1 MDVQRYKH
9 LLGSKR
15 FKLSD
20 NVDTYLNLNLE
31 GKTNLLNEPD
41 IIDIINQEELA
52 QEERNRSLTFRINGR
67 VNIITNNALTNF
79 KYNPNGTI
87 SVVGAVNE
95 DWDILMDGNPA
106 VAPNN
111 WIIQVLYTNRLN
123 YSFNIKSRAKG
134 ASSTDPSTPI
144 MSSLAYRGI
153 QFKSLSS
160 ETISGTDEKVLIECV
175 QDHNLEVGDYVYLSS
190 NIFVF
195 SSQVLPKEYVGI
207 HKVESLGRGGK
218 NLDKIFILDT
228 IHTIPFTGVGNIKRV
243 VNPSVRDIEF
253 IDPQIINNYTTVD
266 MSGNTPQTLGLIPL
280 TNTVGIPYPL
290 NSEEFVMFE
299 TSPLPHNLK
308 ENNYIEIR
316 AVGTNTL
323 NGLYFVEKIINDFRF
338 IVRLS
343 IGINWGQLGSVTNLI
358 EFRAMDGTP
367 SDYYV
372 RYLSVLTA
380 DDYETHN
387 CAYSGSIYPESA
399 TNEIGVSND
408 TWMFQFNKDIKLD
421 NLLNHRNGYVKDLYV
436 GFIKRSGENTFP
448 WSDVVSDWDFNS
460 KSTTVIP
467 GEHIDNISLY
477 QSSNIGTVEKKNV
490 GDEYVFDF
498 VEFNKILIEE
508 KVAATTIHRFTRN
521 DGLGPYPCPCPPGQS
536 QGYYLEPFNKLT
548 IRKDSLNIEYAES
561 DDNIV
566 GLPPN
571 YVTYPGGQIAWRDLL
586 TPGFFEEGTNGVD
599 YPFVNGAHYLYRNY
613 MLYIRTQWP
622 IEALIDNNFD
632 FKIGDISC

>member
-1 MDVQRYKH
+1 MDAQRYKH

-20 NVDTYLNLNLE
+20 NTDTYLNLNLE

-41 IIDIINQEELA
+41 IIDIVNQEELA

-79 KYNPNGTI
+79 KYNNLDGSI
-87 SVVGAVNE
+87 VVTGAVNE

-111 WIIQVLYTNRLN
+111 WVIQVLYTNRLN
-123 YSFNIKSRAKG
+123 YSYNIKSRNSG
-134 ASSTDPSTPI
+134 AESSDQINQTTI
-144 MSSLAYRGI
+144 MESLAYRGI
-153 QFKSLSS
+153 QFKGLSA

-175 QDHNLEVGDYVYLSS
+175 QDHNLGVDDYVYLSS
-190 NIFVF
+190 NT
-195 SSQVLPKEYVGI
+195 SPLNGYMGI
-207 HKVESLGRGGK
+207 HKVESLGRDGK

-228 IHTIPFTGVGNIKRV
+228 IHTTPFTGVGNIKRV

-253 IDPQIINNYTTVD
+253 TTPQTVYSYTTVD
-266 MSGNTPQTLGLIPL
+266 MSGNTPQTLLIS
-280 TNTVGIPYPL
+280 TTSTPYPL

-299 TSPLPHNLK
+299 TQQEHNLK
-308 ENNYIEIR
+308 ENNYIDIR
-316 AVGTNTL
+316 AGGSSSI
-323 NGLYFVEKIINDFRF
+323 NGLFFVEKIINDFRF

-343 IGINWGQLGSVTNLI
+343 LNIDWGLTFSSLTMQI
-358 EFRAMDGTP
+358 YFRALDGTP

-387 CAYSGSIYPESA
+387 CAFSTSIYPESVI
-399 TNEIGVSND
+399 NDIGVSNN

-421 NLLNHRNGYVKDLYV
+421 NLFNHRDGYVKELYV

-448 WSDVVSDWDFNS
+448 WSNVVSGWDFNS
-460 KSTTVIP
+460 KSIT
-467 GEHIDNISLY
+467 IDPNQNINEISLY
-477 QSSNIGTVEKKNV
+477 QNANVGSLENQNI

-521 DGLGPYPCPCPPGQS
+521 DTSGPYPCPCPPDQS

-548 IRKDSLNIEYAES
+548 IRKDSLNIEYADS

-566 GLPPN
+566 GLPPD

-599 YPFVNGAHYLYRNY
+599 YPFINGAHYLYRNY
-613 MLYIRTQWP
+613 VLYVRTQWP
-622 IEALIDNNFD
+622 IEDLIDNNFD
-632 FKIGDISC
+632 FKIGDINC

>member
-20 NVDTYLNLNLE
+20 NTDTYLNLNLE

-41 IIDIINQEELA
+41 IIDIVNQEELA
-52 QEERNRSLTFRINGR
+52 QEERNRSLTFRLNGR

-79 KYNPNGTI
+79 KYNSDGTI

-106 VAPNN
+106 IAPNN
-111 WIIQVLYTNRLN
+111 WVIQVLYTNRLN
-123 YSFNIKSRAKG
+123 YGYNIKSRSPG
-134 ASSTDPSTPI
+134 ALPNNQSTSI
-144 MSSLAYRGI
+144 MNSLAYRGI
-153 QFKSLSS
+153 QFKELSS

-175 QDHNLEVGDYVYLSS
+175 QDHNLGVGDYIYLSTQAPYS
-190 NIFVF
+190 
-195 SSQVLPKEYVGI
+195 LPNNYMGI
-207 HKVESLGRGGK
+207 HKVESLGKDGK

-228 IHTIPFTGVGNIKRV
+228 IHTTPFTGVGNIKRV

-253 IDPQIINNYTTVD
+253 TAPQTINSFTAVD
-266 MSGNTPQTLGLIPL
+266 ISGTTPQPP
-280 TNTVGIPYPL
+280 IPYPV
-290 NSEEFVMFE
+290 NSEKFIMVES
-299 TSPLPHNLK
+299 TQKHNLLPG
-308 ENNYIEIR
+308 NYIEIR
-316 AVGTNTL
+316 AAGTNSI
-323 NGLYFVEKIINDFRF
+323 NGLFFVETIIDDFRF
-338 IVRLS
+338 IIRLS
-343 IGINWGQLGSVTNLI
+343 LNNNWGSITSTFNTQV
-358 EFRAMDGTP
+358 EFRVLDGTP

-387 CAYSGSIYPESA
+387 CAFSTSIYPESV
-399 TNEIGVSND
+399 TNDIGVSNN

-421 NLLNHRNGYVKDLYV
+421 NLLNHRGGYVKELYV

-448 WSDVVSDWDFNS
+448 WSNVVSGWDFNS
-460 KSTTVIP
+460 KSIT
-467 GEHIDNISLY
+467 IDPNQNINEISLY
-477 QSSNIGTVEKKNV
+477 QNANVGSLENQNI

-521 DGLGPYPCPCPPGQS
+521 DGLGPPPCPCPPDES

-548 IRKDSLNIEYAES
+548 IRKDSLNIEYADS

-566 GLPPN
+566 GLPPD

-599 YPFVNGAHYLYRNY
+599 YPFINGAHYLYKNY
-613 MLYIRTQWP
+613 VLYVRTQWP
-622 IEALIDNNFD
+622 IEDLIDNEFD
-632 FKIGDISC
+632 FKIGDINC

>member
-1 MDVQRYKH
+1 
-9 LLGSKR
+9 
-15 FKLSD
+15 
-20 NVDTYLNLNLE
+20 
-31 GKTNLLNEPD
+31 
-41 IIDIINQEELA
+41 
-52 QEERNRSLTFRINGR
+52 
-67 VNIITNNALTNF
+67 
-79 KYNPNGTI
+79 
-87 SVVGAVNE
+87 
-95 DWDILMDGNPA
+95 MDGNPA

-111 WIIQVLYTNRLN
+111 WVIQVLYTNRLN
-123 YSFNIKSRAKG
+123 YSFNIKSWHQTS
-134 ASSTDPSTPI
+134 ASSIPSSPI
-144 MSSLAYRGI
+144 MSSSAHKGI
-153 QFKSLSS
+153 QFKELSA
-160 ETISGTDEKVLIECV
+160 EIISGTDEKVLIECI

-190 NIFVF
+190 NTGGL
-195 SSQVLPKEYVGI
+195 LPEVYKGI
-207 HKVESLGRGGK
+207 HKVESLGKEGK

-228 IHTIPFTGVGNIKRV
+228 IHTIPFIGGVGNIKRV

-253 IDPQIINNYTTVD
+253 IDPQEIKNYTNVD
-266 MSGNTPQTLGLIPL
+266 MSGHTPQTLLIS
-280 TNTVGIPYPL
+280 NIPIQYPL
-290 NSEEFVMFE
+290 NVERFVMFE

-316 AVGTNTL
+316 VSNTNTL
-323 NGLYFVEKIINDFRF
+323 SGLYFVEKIINDFKF
-338 IVRLS
+338 IVRMWN
-343 IGINWGQLGSVTNLI
+343 GNMWGQLNTPFGPLTSTI
-358 EFRAMDGTP
+358 YFRAMDGTP

-387 CAYSGSIYPESA
+387 CAYSTSIYPESVI
-399 TNEIGVSND
+399 NEIGVSND

-436 GFIKRSGENTFP
+436 GFIKRSGENTFK
-448 WSDVVSDWDFNS
+448 WSNVVSDWDFNS
-460 KSTTVIP
+460 KSTTVTA

-477 QSSNIGTVEKKNV
+477 QNSNVGSIEKKNV

-521 DGLGPYPCPCPPGQS
+521 DVVS
-536 QGYYLEPFNKLT
+536 ITQGYYLEPFNKLT

-561 DDNIV
+561 DGNIV

-613 MLYIRTQWP
+613 ILYIRTQRP
-622 IEALIDNNFD
+622 IEKLIDNNFD
-632 FKIGDISC
+632 FKIGDINC